1 MKYSTL
7 CSSQLYYRGHNLEN
21 SKITCL
27 RNVVLY
33 LILLSSQGSSHNDVG
48 YPQTEAHTLERKTDR
63 WSPHLKI
70 IVLAKVKK
78 IELRTVF
85 RLSYPRS

>member
-7 CSSQLYYRGHNLEN
+7 CSSQSYYRGNNLEN
-21 SKITCL
+21 SKITCV

-33 LILLSSQGSSHNDVG
+33 LILLSLQGSSQNDVG
-48 YPQTEAHTLERKTDR
+48 CRQTEAHTLERKTDR

-78 IELRTVF
+78 NRT
-85 RLSYPRS
+85 

>member
-21 SKITCL
+21 SKITRL

-48 YPQTEAHTLERKTDR
+48 CLQTEAHTLERKTDR
-63 WSPHLKI
+63 WSSHLKI
-70 IVLAKVKK
+70 IVQAKVKK

-85 RLSYPRS
+85 IHDLEV

>member
-27 RNVVLY
+27 RTVVLY

-48 YPQTEAHTLERKTDR
+48 CPQTEAH
-63 WSPHLKI
+63 
-70 IVLAKVKK
+70 
-78 IELRTVF
+78 
-85 RLSYPRS
+85 YPRKKDR